1 MLKRLRTAH
10 PILYCILSEVLFLG
24 SMVVFS
30 LLATIVLAAA
40 GADFD
45 TMDGY
50 LFGSVQEA
58 VGLAV
63 ALLLLARTGRLD
75 LLRRRGCGFLN
86 GMLVGMYPL
95 VFIGYNAFGSLV
107 LGRPEN
113 GVLQPAARI
122 GTFLVSMAMVGV
134 AEEFIFRGVIA
145 QTLLEHFGTS
155 RAGVWKACL
164 LSGVLFGA
172 AHLTNI
178 LSSAPFGVLMQC
190 VFAASLGTLFAA
202 IYFRTGNLWVTV
214 FLHGAMDISSMLIG
228 GLYGTTTVADAVS
241 GYDAS
246 MLLSVLLYLIPTA
259 VLLRKKKLPEV
270 QLYWHQ
276 YVKK

>member
-63 ALLLLARTGRLD
+63 ALLLLTRTGRLD

-86 GMLVGMYPL
+86 GMLVGMYRCSSSGTRP
-95 VFIGYNAFGSLV
+95 
-107 LGRPEN
+107 LGRWP
-113 GVLQPAARI
+113 LAAR
-122 GTFLVSMAMVGV
+122 T
-134 AEEFIFRGVIA
+134 R
-145 QTLLEHFGTS
+145 
-155 RAGVWKACL
+155 RCCRC
-164 LSGVLFGA
+164 
-172 AHLTNI
+172 
-178 LSSAPFGVLMQC
+178 P
-190 VFAASLGTLFAA
+190 AS
-202 IYFRTGNLWVTV
+202 
-214 FLHGAMDISSMLIG
+214 
-228 GLYGTTTVADAVS
+228 
-241 GYDAS
+241 
-246 MLLSVLLYLIPTA
+246 
-259 VLLRKKKLPEV
+259 
-270 QLYWHQ
+270 
-276 YVKK
+276 